1 MINTSIKLELQ
12 NKKNLQSFFFIFFFL
27 TVSRLIPHEPNFTP
41 VLSISILGFLFSKIL
56 SFKVLIVLGSMFFSD
71 LIIGTHD
78 FITYVYFSLMILIII
93 SNSKNY
99 IYMTLLGPLIFFI
112 ITNFGVWLSSVYY
125 TKNID
130 GLIEC
135 FYMAIPFFKN
145 TILST
150 FFYCI
155 LNLLTKNFYQIQKKY
170 KFNFFFKN

>member
-1 MINTSIKLELQ
+1 MQIKLELQ
-12 NKKNLQSFFFIFFFL
+12 NKKNLQSFVFIFFFL
-27 TVSRLIPHEPNFTP
+27 TISRLIPHEPNFTP
-41 VLSISILGFLFSKIL
+41 ILSISILGYLFSKIL
-56 SFKVLIVLGSMFFSD
+56 WLKVLIVLGSMFFSD
-71 LIIGTHD
+71 LIIGVHD
-78 FITYVYFSLMILIII
+78 FIIYVYFSLMLLIII

-99 IYMTLLGPLIFFI
+99 IYMIFFGPLIFFI
-112 ITNFGVWLSSVYY
+112 FTNFGVWLSSSYY

-155 LNLLTKNFYQIQKKY
+155 LILLTKNFYQIQKKI
-170 KFNFFFKN
+170 

>member
-1 MINTSIKLELQ
+1 MQTKLELQ

-27 TVSRLIPHEPNFTP
+27 TISRLIPHEPNFTP
-41 VLSISILGFLFSKIL
+41 ILSISILGYLFSKIL
-56 SFKVLIVLGSMFFSD
+56 WLKVLIVLGSMFFSD
-71 LIIGTHD
+71 LIIGVHD
-78 FITYVYFSLMILIII
+78 FIIYVYFSLMLLIII

-99 IYMTLLGPLIFFI
+99 IYMIFLGPLIFFI
-112 ITNFGVWLSSVYY
+112 VTNFGVWLSSSYY

-155 LNLLTKNFYQIQKKY
+155 LILLTKNFYQIQKKI
-170 KFNFFFKN
+170 

>member
-1 MINTSIKLELQ
+1 MSTKLKFQ

-27 TVSRLIPHEPNFTP
+27 TISRLIPHEPNFTP
-41 VLSISILGFLFSKIL
+41 ILSISILGFLFSTIL
-56 SFKVLIVLGSMFFSD
+56 SVKVLMVLGSMFFSD

-78 FITYVYFSLMILIII
+78 FMIYVYFSLILLIIF

-99 IYMTLLGPLIFFI
+99 IYMMFLGPLIFFI
-112 ITNFGVWLSSVYY
+112 ITNFGVWLNSWYY
-125 TKNID
+125 TKNIN

-145 TILST
+145 TIFST

-155 LNLLTKNFYQIQKKY
+155 LILLTKNFYQIQKKT
-170 KFNFFFKN
+170 

>member
-1 MINTSIKLELQ
+1 MPTKLEFQ

-27 TVSRLIPHEPNFTP
+27 TISRLIPHEPNFTP
-41 VLSISILGFLFSKIL
+41 ILSLSILGFLFSTIL
-56 SFKVLIVLGSMFFSD
+56 WVKVLIVLGSMFFSD

-78 FITYVYFSLMILIII
+78 FILYVYFSLIILIIF

-99 IYMTLLGPLIFFI
+99 IYMIFFGPLIFFI
-112 ITNFGVWLSSVYY
+112 ITNFGVWLNSSYY
-125 TKNID
+125 TKNIN
-130 GLIEC
+130 GLIES

-155 LNLLTKNFYQIQKKY
+155 LILLTKNFYQIQKKT
-170 KFNFFFKN
+170 

>member
-1 MINTSIKLELQ
+1 MQIKLELQ

-27 TVSRLIPHEPNFTP
+27 TISRLIPHEPNFTP
-41 VLSISILGFLFSKIL
+41 ILSISILGYLFSKIL
-56 SFKVLIVLGSMFFSD
+56 LLKVLIVLGSMFFSD
-71 LIIGTHD
+71 LIIGVHD
-78 FITYVYFSLMILIII
+78 FIIYVYFSLMLLIII
-93 SNSKNY
+93 SNNKNY
-99 IYMTLLGPLIFFI
+99 IYMIFLGPLIFFI
-112 ITNFGVWLSSVYY
+112 ITNFGVWLSSAYY

-155 LNLLTKNFYQIQKKY
+155 LILLTKNFYQIQKKI
-170 KFNFFFKN
+170 

>member
-1 MINTSIKLELQ
+1 MSTKLEFQ

-27 TVSRLIPHEPNFTP
+27 TISRLIPHEPNFTP
-41 VLSISILGFLFSKIL
+41 ILSISILGFLFSTIL
-56 SFKVLIVLGSMFFSD
+56 SVKVFIVLGSMFFSD

-78 FITYVYFSLMILIII
+78 FMIYIYFSLILLIIV

-99 IYMTLLGPLIFFI
+99 IYMMFVGPLIFFI
-112 ITNFGVWLSSVYY
+112 ITNFGVWLNSWYY
-125 TKNID
+125 TKNIN

-155 LNLLTKNFYQIQKKY
+155 LILLTKNLFQIQKKT
-170 KFNFFFKN
+170 

>member
-1 MINTSIKLELQ
+1 MSTKLEFQ

-27 TVSRLIPHEPNFTP
+27 TISRLIPHEPNFTP
-41 VLSISILGFLFSKIL
+41 ILSISILGFLFSTIL
-56 SFKVLIVLGSMFFSD
+56 LFKVLIVIGSMFFSD

-78 FITYVYFSLMILIII
+78 FMIYVYFSLILIII
-93 SNSKNY
+93 VSNSKNY
-99 IYMTLLGPLIFFI
+99 IYMVFLGPLIFFI
-112 ITNFGVWLSSVYY
+112 ITNFGVWLNSWYY
-125 TKNID
+125 TKNIN

-155 LNLLTKNFYQIQKKY
+155 LILLTKNFYQIQKKT
-170 KFNFFFKN
+170 

>member
-1 MINTSIKLELQ
+1 MQTKLELQ

-27 TVSRLIPHEPNFTP
+27 TISRLIPHEPNFTP
-41 VLSISILGFLFSKIL
+41 ILSISILGYLFSKIL
-56 SFKVLIVLGSMFFSD
+56 WLKVLIVLGSMFFSD
-71 LIIGTHD
+71 LIIGVHD
-78 FITYVYFSLMILIII
+78 FIIYVYFSLMLLIII
-93 SNSKNY
+93 SNNKNY
-99 IYMTLLGPLIFFI
+99 IYMIFLGPLIFFI
-112 ITNFGVWLSSVYY
+112 ITNFGVWLSSAYY

-155 LNLLTKNFYQIQKKY
+155 LILLTKNFYQIQKKI
-170 KFNFFFKN
+170 

>member
-1 MINTSIKLELQ
+1 MSTKLEFQ

-27 TVSRLIPHEPNFTP
+27 TISRLIPHEPNFTP
-41 VLSISILGFLFSKIL
+41 ILSISILGFLFSTIL
-56 SFKVLIVLGSMFFSD
+56 SVKVLIVLGSMFFSD

-78 FITYVYFSLMILIII
+78 FMIYVYFSLILLIIV

-99 IYMTLLGPLIFFI
+99 IYMIFLGPLIFFI
-112 ITNFGVWLSSVYY
+112 ITNLGVWLNSSYY
-125 TKNID
+125 SKNIN

-155 LNLLTKNFYQIQKKY
+155 LILLTKNFYQIQKKT
-170 KFNFFFKN
+170 

>member
-1 MINTSIKLELQ
+1 MPTKLEFQ

-27 TVSRLIPHEPNFTP
+27 TISRLIPHEPNFTP
-41 VLSISILGFLFSKIL
+41 ILSISILGFLFSTIL
-56 SFKVLIVLGSMFFSD
+56 SIKVLIVLGSMFFSD

-78 FITYVYFSLMILIII
+78 FMLYVYFSLILLIIF

-99 IYMTLLGPLIFFI
+99 IYMMFFGPLIFFI
-112 ITNFGVWLSSVYY
+112 ITNFGVWLNSSYY
-125 TKNID
+125 TKNIN
-130 GLIEC
+130 GLIES

-155 LNLLTKNFYQIQKKY
+155 LILLTKNFYQIQKKT
-170 KFNFFFKN
+170 

>member
-1 MINTSIKLELQ
+1 MPIKLEFQ

-27 TVSRLIPHEPNFTP
+27 TISRLIPHEPNFTP
-41 VLSISILGFLFSKIL
+41 ILSLSMLGFLFSTIL
-56 SFKVLIVLGSMFFSD
+56 WVKVLIVLGSMFFSD

-78 FITYVYFSLMILIII
+78 FILYVYFSLIILIIF

-99 IYMTLLGPLIFFI
+99 IYMIFFGPLIFFI
-112 ITNFGVWLSSVYY
+112 ITNFGVWLNSSYY
-125 TKNID
+125 TKNIN
-130 GLIEC
+130 GLIES

-155 LNLLTKNFYQIQKKY
+155 LILLTKNFYQIQKKT
-170 KFNFFFKN
+170 

>member
-1 MINTSIKLELQ
+1 MPTKLEFQ

-27 TVSRLIPHEPNFTP
+27 TISRLIPHEPNFTP
-41 VLSISILGFLFSKIL
+41 ILSISILGFLFSTIL
-56 SFKVLIVLGSMFFSD
+56 SVKVLIVLGSMFFSD

-78 FITYVYFSLMILIII
+78 FMIYVYFSLILLIIF

-99 IYMTLLGPLIFFI
+99 IYMIFFGPLIFFI
-112 ITNFGVWLSSVYY
+112 ITNFGVWLNSSYY
-125 TKNID
+125 AKNIN

-145 TILST
+145 IILSN

-155 LNLLTKNFYQIQKKY
+155 LILLTKNFYQIQKKT
-170 KFNFFFKN
+170 

>member
-1 MINTSIKLELQ
+1 MPTKLEFQ

-27 TVSRLIPHEPNFTP
+27 TISRLIPHEPNFTP
-41 VLSISILGFLFSKIL
+41 ILSISILGFLFSTIL
-56 SFKVLIVLGSMFFSD
+56 SVKVFIVLGSMFFSD

-78 FITYVYFSLMILIII
+78 FMIYVYFSLILLIIV

-99 IYMTLLGPLIFFI
+99 IYMMFLGPLIFFI
-112 ITNFGVWLSSVYY
+112 ITNFGVWLNSWYY
-125 TKNID
+125 TKNIN

-155 LNLLTKNFYQIQKKY
+155 LILLTKNFYQFQKKT
-170 KFNFFFKN
+170 

>member
-1 MINTSIKLELQ
+1 MSTKLEFQ

-27 TVSRLIPHEPNFTP
+27 TISRLIPHEPNFTP
-41 VLSISILGFLFSKIL
+41 IISISILGFLFSTIL
-56 SFKVLIVLGSMFFSD
+56 SVKVFIVLGIMFFSD

-78 FITYVYFSLMILIII
+78 FMIYVYFSLILLIIV

-99 IYMTLLGPLIFFI
+99 IYMMFLGPLIFFI
-112 ITNFGVWLSSVYY
+112 ITNFGVWLNSWYY
-125 TKNID
+125 TKNIN

-155 LNLLTKNFYQIQKKY
+155 LILLTKNFYKIQKKT
-170 KFNFFFKN
+170 

>member
-1 MINTSIKLELQ
+1 MPIKLEFQ

-27 TVSRLIPHEPNFTP
+27 TISRLIPHEPNFTP
-41 VLSISILGFLFSKIL
+41 ILSLSILGFLFSTIL
-56 SFKVLIVLGSMFFSD
+56 WVKVLIVLGSMFFSD

-78 FITYVYFSLMILIII
+78 FILYVYFSLIILIIF

-99 IYMTLLGPLIFFI
+99 IYMIFFGPLIFFI
-112 ITNFGVWLSSVYY
+112 ITNFGVWLNSSYY
-125 TKNID
+125 TKNIN
-130 GLIEC
+130 GLIES

-155 LNLLTKNFYQIQKKY
+155 LILLTKNFYQIQKKT
-170 KFNFFFKN
+170 

>member
-1 MINTSIKLELQ
+1 MSTKLEFQ

-27 TVSRLIPHEPNFTP
+27 TISRLIPHEPNFTP
-41 VLSISILGFLFSKIL
+41 ILSISILGFLFSTIL
-56 SFKVLIVLGSMFFSD
+56 SVKVLIVLGSMFFSD

-78 FITYVYFSLMILIII
+78 FMIYVYFSLILLIIV

-99 IYMTLLGPLIFFI
+99 IYMIFLGPLIFFI
-112 ITNFGVWLSSVYY
+112 ITNLGVWLNSSYY
-125 TKNID
+125 SKNIN

-155 LNLLTKNFYQIQKKY
+155 LIILTKNFYQIQKKI
-170 KFNFFFKN
+170 

>member
-1 MINTSIKLELQ
+1 
-12 NKKNLQSFFFIFFFL
+12 
-27 TVSRLIPHEPNFTP
+27 
-41 VLSISILGFLFSKIL
+41 
-56 SFKVLIVLGSMFFSD
+56 LIVLGSMFFSD

-78 FITYVYFSLMILIII
+78 FMIYVYFSLILLIIV

-99 IYMTLLGPLIFFI
+99 IYMMFLGPLIFFI
-112 ITNFGVWLSSVYY
+112 ITNFGVWLNSWYY
-125 TKNID
+125 TKNIN

-155 LNLLTKNFYQIQKKY
+155 LILLTKNFYQIQKKT
-170 KFNFFFKN
+170 

>member
-1 MINTSIKLELQ
+1 MTNMPVKLEII
-12 NKKNLQSFFFIFFFL
+12 NKKNLQSFFFIFIFL

-41 VLSISILGFLFSKIL
+41 ILSMSILSFLFSINL
-56 SFKVLIVLGSMFFSD
+56 WFKVLMVLGSMFFSD

-78 FITYVYFSLMILIII
+78 FIIYVYFSLTVLIII

-99 IYMTLLGPLIFFI
+99 IYMMFFGPLIFFI
-112 ITNFGVWLSSVYY
+112 ITNFGVWLHSSYY

-130 GLIEC
+130 GLTQC

-155 LNLLTKNFYQIQKKY
+155 LILLTKNFYQIQKKI
-170 KFNFFFKN
+170 

>member
-1 MINTSIKLELQ
+1 MPTKLEFQ

-27 TVSRLIPHEPNFTP
+27 TISRLIPHEPNFTP
-41 VLSISILGFLFSKIL
+41 ILSISILGFLFSTIL
-56 SFKVLIVLGSMFFSD
+56 SVKVLIVLGSMFFSD

-78 FITYVYFSLMILIII
+78 FMIYVYFSLILLIIF

-99 IYMTLLGPLIFFI
+99 IYMIFFGPLIFFI
-112 ITNFGVWLSSVYY
+112 ITNFGVWLNSWYY
-125 TKNID
+125 TKNIN

-155 LNLLTKNFYQIQKKY
+155 LILLTKNFYQILLRKI
-170 KFNFFFKN
+170 

>member
-1 MINTSIKLELQ
+1 MPTKLEFQ

-27 TVSRLIPHEPNFTP
+27 TISRLIPHEPNFTP
-41 VLSISILGFLFSKIL
+41 ILSISILGFLFSTIL
-56 SFKVLIVLGSMFFSD
+56 SVKVLIVLGSMFFSD

-78 FITYVYFSLMILIII
+78 FIIYVYFSLILLIIV

-99 IYMTLLGPLIFFI
+99 IYMMFIGPLIFFI
-112 ITNFGVWLSSVYY
+112 ITNLGVWLNSSYY
-125 TKNID
+125 TKNIY

-155 LNLLTKNFYQIQKKY
+155 LILLTKNFYQIQKKT
-170 KFNFFFKN
+170 

>member
-1 MINTSIKLELQ
+1 MQTKLEFQ

-27 TVSRLIPHEPNFTP
+27 TISRLIPHEPNFTP
-41 VLSISILGFLFSKIL
+41 ILSISILGFLFSTIL
-56 SFKVLIVLGSMFFSD
+56 SVKLLIVLGSMFFSD

-78 FITYVYFSLMILIII
+78 FIIYVYFSLILLIIV

-99 IYMTLLGPLIFFI
+99 IYMMFLGPLIFFI
-112 ITNFGVWLSSVYY
+112 ITNFGVWLNSWYY
-125 TKNID
+125 TKNIN

-155 LNLLTKNFYQIQKKY
+155 LILLTKNFYQIQKKT
-170 KFNFFFKN
+170 

>member
-1 MINTSIKLELQ
+1 MPTKLEFQ

-27 TVSRLIPHEPNFTP
+27 TISRLIPHEPNFTP
-41 VLSISILGFLFSKIL
+41 ILSLSILGFLFSTIL
-56 SFKVLIVLGSMFFSD
+56 WVKVLIVLGSMFFSD

-78 FITYVYFSLMILIII
+78 FILYVYFSLIILIIF

-99 IYMTLLGPLIFFI
+99 IYMIFFGPLIFFI
-112 ITNFGVWLSSVYY
+112 ITNFGVWLNSSYY
-125 TKNID
+125 TKNIN
-130 GLIEC
+130 GLIES

-155 LNLLTKNFYQIQKKY
+155 LILLTKNFYQFQKKT
-170 KFNFFFKN
+170 

>member
-1 MINTSIKLELQ
+1 MPIRLEFQ

-27 TVSRLIPHEPNFTP
+27 TISRLIPHEPNFTP
-41 VLSISILGFLFSKIL
+41 ILSISILGFLFSTIL
-56 SFKVLIVLGSMFFSD
+56 LVKVLIVLGSMFFSD

-78 FITYVYFSLMILIII
+78 FMIYVYFSLTLLIIF

-99 IYMTLLGPLIFFI
+99 IYMMFFGPLIFFI
-112 ITNFGVWLSSVYY
+112 ITNFGVWLYSSYY
-125 TKNID
+125 TKNIN

-155 LNLLTKNFYQIQKKY
+155 LILLTKNFYQIQKKT
-170 KFNFFFKN
+170 

>member
-1 MINTSIKLELQ
+1 MPTKLEFQ
-12 NKKNLQSFFFIFFFL
+12 NKKNLQSFLFIFFFL
-27 TVSRLIPHEPNFTP
+27 TISRLIPHEPNFTP
-41 VLSISILGFLFSKIL
+41 ILSISILGFLFSTIL
-56 SFKVLIVLGSMFFSD
+56 SVKVLIVLGSMFFSD

-78 FITYVYFSLMILIII
+78 FMIYVYFSLILLIIF

-99 IYMTLLGPLIFFI
+99 IYMMFFGPLIFFI
-112 ITNFGVWLSSVYY
+112 ITNFGVWLYSSYY
-125 TKNID
+125 TKNIN

-155 LNLLTKNFYQIQKKY
+155 LILLTKNFYQIQKKT
-170 KFNFFFKN
+170 

>member
-1 MINTSIKLELQ
+1 MPIKLEFQ

-27 TVSRLIPHEPNFTP
+27 TISRLIPHEPNFTP
-41 VLSISILGFLFSKIL
+41 ILSLSILGFLFSTIL
-56 SFKVLIVLGSMFFSD
+56 SVKLLIVLGSMFFSD

-78 FITYVYFSLMILIII
+78 FILYVYFSLIILIIF

-99 IYMTLLGPLIFFI
+99 IYMIFFGPLIFFI
-112 ITNFGVWLSSVYY
+112 ITNFGVWLNSSYY
-125 TKNID
+125 TKNIN

-155 LNLLTKNFYQIQKKY
+155 LILLTKNFYQIQKKT
-170 KFNFFFKN
+170 

>member
-1 MINTSIKLELQ
+1 MPIKLEFQ

-27 TVSRLIPHEPNFTP
+27 TISRLIPHEPNFTP
-41 VLSISILGFLFSKIL
+41 ILSLSILGFLFSTIL
-56 SFKVLIVLGSMFFSD
+56 WVKVLIVLGSMFFSD

-78 FITYVYFSLMILIII
+78 FILYVYFSLIILIIF

-99 IYMTLLGPLIFFI
+99 IYMIFFGPLIFFI
-112 ITNFGVWLSSVYY
+112 ITNFGVWLNSSYY
-125 TKNID
+125 TKNIN

-155 LNLLTKNFYQIQKKY
+155 LILLTKNFYQIQKKT
-170 KFNFFFKN
+170 

>member
-1 MINTSIKLELQ
+1 MQIKLELQ
-12 NKKNLQSFFFIFFFL
+12 NKKNLQLFFFIFLFL
-27 TVSRLIPHEPNFTP
+27 TISRLIPHEPNFTP
-41 VLSISILGFLFSKIL
+41 ILSISILCFLFSKIL
-56 SFKVLIVLGSMFFSD
+56 WFKVLIVLGSMFFSD

-78 FITYVYFSLMILIII
+78 FIIYTYFSLMILIII

-99 IYMTLLGPLIFFI
+99 IYMIFFGPLIFFI
-112 ITNFGVWLSSVYY
+112 ITNFGVWLSSTYY

-145 TILST
+145 TIIST

-155 LNLLTKNFYQIQKKY
+155 LILLTKNFYPIQKKI
-170 KFNFFFKN
+170 

>member
-1 MINTSIKLELQ
+1 MTTKLEFQ

-27 TVSRLIPHEPNFTP
+27 TISRLIPHEPNFTP
-41 VLSISILGFLFSKIL
+41 ILSISILGFLFSTIL
-56 SFKVLIVLGSMFFSD
+56 SVKVLIVLGSMFFSD
-71 LIIGTHD
+71 LIIGTHN
-78 FITYVYFSLMILIII
+78 FIIYVYFSLILLLIV

-99 IYMTLLGPLIFFI
+99 IYMMFIGPLIFFI
-112 ITNFGVWLSSVYY
+112 ITNFGVWLSSSYY
-125 TKNID
+125 AKNIN

-155 LNLLTKNFYQIQKKY
+155 LILLTKNFYQIQKKT
-170 KFNFFFKN
+170 

>member
-1 MINTSIKLELQ
+1 MPIKLEFQ

-27 TVSRLIPHEPNFTP
+27 TISRLIPHEPNFTP
-41 VLSISILGFLFSKIL
+41 ILSISILGFLFSTIL
-56 SFKVLIVLGSMFFSD
+56 SIKVLIVLGSMFFSD

-78 FITYVYFSLMILIII
+78 FMLYVYFSLILLIIF

-99 IYMTLLGPLIFFI
+99 IYMMFFGPLIFFI
-112 ITNFGVWLSSVYY
+112 ITNFGVWLNSSYY
-125 TKNID
+125 TKNIN
-130 GLIEC
+130 GLIES

-155 LNLLTKNFYQIQKKY
+155 LILLTKNFYQIQKKT
-170 KFNFFFKN
+170 

>member
-1 MINTSIKLELQ
+1 MITTPIKLELQ

-41 VLSISILGFLFSKIL
+41 VLSISILGFLFSTNL
-56 SFKVLIVLGSMFFSD
+56 WFKVLMVLGSMFFSD
-71 LIIGTHD
+71 LIIGTHN
-78 FITYVYFSLMILIII
+78 FIIYVYFSLMLLIII

-99 IYMTLLGPLIFFI
+99 IYMMFLGPLIFFI
-112 ITNFGVWLSSVYY
+112 ITNFGVWLHSSYY

-130 GLIEC
+130 GLTQC

-155 LNLLTKNFYQIQKKY
+155 LILLTKNFYQIQKKT
-170 KFNFFFKN
+170 

>member
-1 MINTSIKLELQ
+1 MQIKLELQ
-12 NKKNLQSFFFIFFFL
+12 NKKNLQLFFFIFLFL
-27 TVSRLIPHEPNFTP
+27 TISRLIPHEPNFTP
-41 VLSISILGFLFSKIL
+41 ILSISILYFLFSIIL
-56 SFKVLIVLGSMFFSD
+56 WFKVLIVLGSMFFSD

-78 FITYVYFSLMILIII
+78 FIIYTYFSLMILIII

-99 IYMTLLGPLIFFI
+99 IYMIFFGPLIFFI
-112 ITNFGVWLSSVYY
+112 ITNFGVWLSSTYY

-145 TILST
+145 TIIST

-155 LNLLTKNFYQIQKKY
+155 LILLTKNFYPIQKKI
-170 KFNFFFKN
+170 